1 MAAPP
6 VEPTKAAEVKA
17 PAEPPTSVTAQH
29 VLVAYKGAERSP
41 KGVTRSKADAKK
53 RASEVAEKAKGGAD
67 FTALVAE
74 YSDDPAAKERLGSVG
89 KFTRDKMAKPFSD
102 AAFTLSVNEVSAPVE
117 TPFGFHVI
125 SATSEGAGHSGGGA
139 GGRGAGHGRHEDL
152 ERRALASR
160 GGPRGG
166 HPGHDER
173 LAVTRPGPRPIGLVV
188 RSGSNI
194 DAWNPAGCR
203 RPRRDRHA
211 WLVTPRREGDPH
223 RAARWHRLDRVA
235 HEVAER
241 LEHLQ
246 LVD

>member
-1 MAAPP
+1 MLRPVAALAALAPLALLLAALAACDKPAEKGAPASSATPAAPP
-6 VEPTKAAEVKA
+6 VATAAPSVEPTKAAEVKA

-102 AAFTLSVNEVSAPVE
+102 AAFALSVNEVSAPVE

-125 SATSEGAGHSGGGA
+125 K
-139 GGRGAGHGRHEDL
+139 R
-152 ERRALASR
+152 
-160 GGPRGG
+160 
-166 HPGHDER
+166 
-173 LAVTRPGPRPIGLVV
+173 
-188 RSGSNI
+188 N
-194 DAWNPAGCR
+194 
-203 RPRRDRHA
+203 
-211 WLVTPRREGDPH
+211 
-223 RAARWHRLDRVA
+223 
-235 HEVAER
+235 
-241 LEHLQ
+241 Q
-246 LVD
+246 